1 MDWRLVMRRCPSR
14 SMTLVGDIA
23 QTSAAGGASSWR
35 DALAPHVADRW
46 RLAELTVNYRT
57 PAEIMR
63 VAAKVLAELDPELQP
78 PTSVR
83 ESGVEPWEVELAPD
97 RHALPQRIA
106 ELVDGELAAVAAG
119 TVAVIGP
126 KAIAGR
132 LRREITGER
141 VSVLTVDDAKG
152 LEFDAVVVV
161 DPDGII
167 AASPR
172 GRSDLYVALTR
183 ATQRLGV
190 VRV

>member
-1 MDWRLVMRRCPSR
+1 
-14 SMTLVGDIA
+14 MTLVGDIA

-35 DALAPHVADRW
+35 EALAPHVADRW

-63 VAAKVLAELDPELQP
+63 VAAKVLAELDPELHP

-83 ESGVEPWEVELAPD
+83 ETGIEPWEIELVTD
-97 RHALPQRIA
+97 GQTLPRRIA
-106 ELVDGELAAVAAG
+106 ELVDGELAAVGAG
-119 TVAVIGP
+119 TAAVIGP
-126 KAIAGR
+126 RATVGR
-132 LRREITGER
+132 LRREVAGER
-141 VSVLTVDDAKG
+141 VSVLTVDEAKG

-161 DPDGII
+161 DPDGVV

-190 VRV
+190 VRARSGVAGPGARG